1 MVDGSGGEGE
11 WRSWKGGET
20 SESLFKHKAL
30 WLEVDDSGVR
40 ERGGGK
46 SRATGGGGRGR
57 EGENKADVSGS
68 VEGFLSWPCMG
79 LKAILHRC
87 QTLTGPI

>member
-1 MVDGSGGEGE
+1 MALAERGSGGAG
-11 WRSWKGGET
+11 KGGET

-40 ERGGGK
+40 EGGGGK